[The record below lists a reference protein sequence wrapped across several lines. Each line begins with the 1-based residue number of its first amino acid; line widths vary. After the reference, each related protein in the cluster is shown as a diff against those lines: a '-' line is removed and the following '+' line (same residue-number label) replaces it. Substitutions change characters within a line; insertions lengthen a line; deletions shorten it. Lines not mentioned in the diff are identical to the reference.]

1 MTQIINWLLVYIKL
15 QEKIIVFLFVLLTC
29 KNITPKDDTPI
40 SKKYRYLQV
49 DELPIFETFKKLDY
63 KKLLQNYQDIH
74 GKELKPINRHKNSV
88 NKVPDTIKCPR
99 CNAPH
104 QYLYD
109 NNGGKGQ
116 FLCKVCDFTFE
127 ANKVYLKSI
136 KFKCPHCNRALQ
148 KIKNRKDFNIYKCKN
163 DYCSFYQYNLVK
175 MTKDEKKL
183 FKTKPSKFKLHYIYR
198 EFKCDFTPLSK
209 KSPVIPKVDL
219 SRIYSSPHTLG
230 LVLTY
235 YANYGISA
243 RKVEGIMKDIHN
255 IDISHQTV
263 LNYVDAVSKYIKPYI
278 DNYPYKLSNSF
289 CGDETYLKIKG
300 KWQYLFFFF
309 DAVKKIILSYRI
321 SPDRDTLSAIKALD
335 DALQKIK
342 NIDQGLTFVVDGNPI
357 YLLAQQYF
365 AQNGINFD
373 IKQVIGLTNLDP
385 ISKEYRPLKQI
396 VERLNRTFKRE
407 YKNKYGFNSSAGS
420 EAFTILFVA
429 YFNFLRPHSALED
442 KRVPVIIPELENIP
456 NMPGKWITLISLAQ
470 EYIEGIKAS

>member
-136 KFKCPHCNRALQ
+136 KFKCPHCNRALE
-148 KIKNRKDFNIYKCKN
+148 KIKTRKNFNIYKCKN
-163 DYCSFYQYNLVK
+163 DYCSFYQYNLAK
-175 MTKDEKKL
+175 MSKDEKKL
-183 FKTKPSKFKLHYIYR
+183 FKTKPFKFKLRYIYR

-357 YLLAQQYF
+357 YLLAQQSF
-365 AQNGINFD
+365 AQNGVNFD

-442 KRVPVIIPELENIP
+442 KRVPVIIPELNIIP